1 MNNNLNKISDQAF
14 NGLINLVS
22 LDLDDNPI
30 EYIHPNA
37 FSGLK
42 KLKTLS
48 VNSNTLKS
56 MSIFN
61 YNPTWIFNSLKM
73 NKNLKKLR

>member
-14 NGLINLVS
+14 NGLVNLIS

-30 EYIHPNA
+30 EYLHPNA
-37 FSGLK
+37 FSALK
-42 KLKTLS
+42 KLRTLS

-56 MSIFN
+56 MNVFN
-61 YNPTWIFNSLKM
+61 YNPGWIFSSLKA
-73 NKNLKKLR
+73 NKHLQKLR